1 MEGCGVLTML
11 EVELNVIT
19 TDVGGHGDDRGT
31 VELADQMAGRYTIQ
45 VRHDDVHKN
54 QIVFRTTL
62 HLVYSLQTVELDNE
76 QVSDVSDDGNHESS
90 SERRSP
96 NIPQCRLHN

>member
-1 MEGCGVLTML
+1 ML
-11 EVELNVIT
+11 EVELDVIT
-19 TDVGGHGDDRGT
+19 TDVRGHGDNRRT

-62 HLVYSLQTVELDNE
+62 HLVYSLQTVELDNK
-76 QVSDVSDDGNHESS
+76 QVSYVPNKANHETG

-96 NIPQCRLHN
+96 NIPRCRLHN